1 MPLDALQSDTANV
14 LEAEIER
21 GPGWL
26 FIRLRSAASSDSR
39 LGDSIAQNLW
49 HLMQQHLT
57 RRVVLELDD
66 IEVIEDR
73 LLEQIIELNHL
84 VRSHGGMLRLSGMSA
99 QNRDALRDTRLDSQL
114 PHYETRTHAIMT
126 FHGAHRAR

>member
-1 MPLDALQSDTANV
+1 
-14 LEAEIER
+14 
-21 GPGWL
+21 
-26 FIRLRSAASSDSR
+26 
-39 LGDSIAQNLW
+39 
-49 HLMQQHLT
+49 MQQHLT